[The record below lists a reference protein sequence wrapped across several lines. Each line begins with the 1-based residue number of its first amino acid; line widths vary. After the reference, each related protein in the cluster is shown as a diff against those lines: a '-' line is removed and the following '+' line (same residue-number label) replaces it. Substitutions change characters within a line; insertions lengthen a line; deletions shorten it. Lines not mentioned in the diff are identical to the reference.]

1 MDHEECRR
9 YVETLQLEP
18 HPEGGYFAEIYT
30 SHDSCR
36 QGPETRPLAGSI
48 YYLLDA
54 GAVSAYHEIDCD
66 EIWYYH
72 AGCGVEAFLF
82 YPDGQF
88 EKMRLGLDV
97 AAGERPSFTV
107 PAGSIFAA
115 RNLRPDGYTLMSCM
129 TAPKFRYAGWR
140 LVSLR
145 EMLQVFPQH
154 EKAIRPFYPAP

>member
-9 YVETLQLEP
+9 YIEMLQFEP
-18 HPEGGYFAEIYT
+18 HPEGGYFAEVYT
-30 SHDSCR
+30 SHEQRR
-36 QGPETRPLAGSI
+36 QGTDARPLAGSI

-88 EKMRLGLDV
+88 ETVRLGLDV

-115 RNLRPDGYTLMSCM
+115 RNLEADGCTLMSCM
-129 TAPKFRYAGWR
+129 TAPKFRYTGWR
-140 LVSLR
+140 LVSLT
-145 EMLQVFPQH
+145 EMLGVFPQH
-154 EKAIRPFYPAP
+154 EAVIRPFYPAQ